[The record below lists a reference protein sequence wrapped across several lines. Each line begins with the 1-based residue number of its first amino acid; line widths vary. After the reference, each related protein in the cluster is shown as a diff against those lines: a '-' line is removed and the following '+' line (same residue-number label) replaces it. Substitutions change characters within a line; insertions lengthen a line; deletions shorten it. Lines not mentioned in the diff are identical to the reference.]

1 MSKIHTP
8 NTQSMHVRSPHCSPK
23 TISSEILLGDLK
35 QIFILHDGHSYQL
48 RITKLGKL
56 ILTK

>member
-1 MSKIHTP
+1 MKS
-8 NTQSMHVRSPHCSPK
+8 NTLHSESNCIRPPDVVPK
-23 TISSEILLGDLK
+23 TITSEILLGDLK

>member
-1 MSKIHTP
+1 MNEKNTLDLDSKCI
-8 NTQSMHVRSPHCSPK
+8 RSSQLLPRC
-23 TISSEILLGDLK
+23 ILSETLLGHTK

>member
-1 MSKIHTP
+1 LKEKNTSGLDSKGTLP
-8 NTQSMHVRSPHCSPK
+8 TQLLPRY
-23 TISSEILLGDLK
+23 IASEALLGHAK

>member
-1 MSKIHTP
+1 LSKKNAANLEPIYI
-8 NTQSMHVRSPHCSPK
+8 RPHHPLPK
-23 TISSEILLGDLK
+23 TITSEALLGSLK
-35 QIFILHDGHSYQL
+35 QIFILHDGHSYHL

>member
-1 MSKIHTP
+1 MAEQEMDTSKSSDPRPAH
-8 NTQSMHVRSPHCSPK
+8 QVPK
-23 TISSEILLGDLK
+23 IISSDALLGHMK
-35 QIFILHDGHSYQL
+35 YIFILHDGHSYQL